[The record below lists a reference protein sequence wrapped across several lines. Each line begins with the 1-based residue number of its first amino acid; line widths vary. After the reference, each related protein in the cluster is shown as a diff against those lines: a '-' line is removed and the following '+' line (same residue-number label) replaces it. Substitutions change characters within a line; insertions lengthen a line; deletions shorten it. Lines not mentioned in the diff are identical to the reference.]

1 MHLLQGIYCQRVFT
15 LRGFSGSLSHLLSQ
29 ALSCPKRGRPSTSTT
44 LRAPHRRKQTLASS
58 DGDLHL
64 GAPDGRGRSSD
75 RQVCKVASWAVGFE
89 RLLED
94 PTGIEYFTE
103 FLMSEVSAENI
114 LFWQA
119 CEKFQKIPA
128 SQKGELKHEA
138 RSIYDEYLSNNAFH
152 AINIDDTARID
163 DKDLEN
169 PKPDMFQKAQQQIFK
184 LMKFDSYTRFVR
196 SPMYQSC
203 MLADVEGRSLPDPKN
218 PGSTKSASL
227 DRSSIG
233 DNKKQP
239 QKKAAAKLRKS
250 LPFDVEDG
258 SDQKKGLESR
268 VGRDKRGETRG
279 SWGEVSERVSRNES
293 QCSVKSTGSADGKV
307 ENGSSSPRE
316 TARAEKYCC
325 VYLPDGTA
333 SLAPARSGLM
343 IREML
348 AGLCEKRGFALS
360 DVVIYLQGKDK
371 QPLSLD
377 QDSFVLKDQQVSLE
391 LRVKITLEVV
401 FTGATMG
408 IVVKSSKTLLDV
420 LSSVLQKHNLR
431 PQDVVVTTSEKKEP
445 LTLNMNIF
453 SLAGKKLQLDR
464 VHGTDQSS
472 VPTSRVRASAPQEK
486 PAGLLDLL
494 SRASCQ
500 VDDQRGLLT
509 KEHLVLPDFLQL
521 PKQKEAGSSQ
531 EQSSRGS
538 TRPAV
543 EPGAPTAASPAH
555 SATSAA
561 HSAARPAASP
571 APSATSAAR
580 PAPQVATDASSCS
593 KSRPQSTYK
602 SLRNAAPTDT
612 RPGCPPSCTDS
623 SRETAV

>member
-1 MHLLQGIYCQRVFT
+1 MSKTPKT
-15 LRGFSGSLSHLLSQ
+15 LGLPVNQ
-29 ALSCPKRGRPSTSTT
+29 M
-44 LRAPHRRKQTLASS
+44 TLAAS

-64 GAPDGRGRSSD
+64 GVPDGRGRSSD
-75 RQVCKVASWAVGFE
+75 RQVGKVASWAVGFE

-94 PTGIEYFTE
+94 ATGIEYFTA
-103 FLMSEVSAENI
+103 FLKSEVSAENI

-128 SQKGELKHEA
+128 NQKGELKREA
-138 RSIYDEYLSNNAFH
+138 RFIYDEYLSNNAFH

-163 DKDLEN
+163 EKDLED

-218 PGSTKSASL
+218 PGSTKNASL
-227 DRSSIG
+227 DRSSTG
-233 DNKKQP
+233 DGKKL
-239 QKKAAAKLRKS
+239 QKKAAAKLRQS

-268 VGRDKRGETRG
+268 MGRDKRGETRG
-279 SWGEVSERVSRNES
+279 SWGEVSERGVSRNES
-293 QCSVKSTGSADGKV
+293 QCSVKSTGSAESKV

-316 TARAEKYCC
+316 AARVEKYCC

-348 AGLCEKRGFALS
+348 TSLCEKRGFALS

-377 QDSFVLKDQQVSLE
+377 QDSSVLKDQQVFLE

-401 FTGATMG
+401 FTGVTTG
-408 IVVKSSKTLLDV
+408 IVVKSSKTLLDA

-445 LTLNMNIF
+445 VNLTTSVF
-453 SLAGKKLQLDR
+453 SLSGKKLQLDR

-472 VPTSRVRASAPQEK
+472 FPTPRVRASAPQEK
-486 PAGLLDLL
+486 AAGLLDLL

-521 PKQKEAGSSQ
+521 PKQKEVGSRQ
-531 EQSSRGS
+531 EQSARGS
-538 TRPAV
+538 TRPA
-543 EPGAPTAASPAH
+543 EE
-555 SATSAA
+555 
-561 HSAARPAASP
+561 PAASP
-571 APSATSAAR
+571 AVAAAAAAT
-580 PAPQVATDASSCS
+580 PAPQVATDSSSCS
-593 KSRPQSTYK
+593 KSRPQSIYK
-602 SLRNAAPTDT
+602 SPRGAAPADT